1 MDETMEKI
9 NIVFVVIAVL
19 SLVLSMISI
28 GVTYTIISLYPPST
42 FQMQNTQTNSIPN
55 PTNTPTTQL
64 PKITSVTPITDQEK
78 QTIIIEGDGFGNLQP
93 QLEHLEDGSVDTIWG
108 QSTPSIVILDQN
120 NLLSAGAAGDW
131 SGFTNGPPDLIGIYL
146 VSWTNTK
153 IVLGGF
159 GTGLGSQFSWSQV
172 TKGDPLQVQIQTTD
186 GQATYN
192 IAIT

>member
-1 MDETMEKI
+1 MDETMQKI

-19 SLVLSMISI
+19 SLVLSMISL

-42 FQMQNTQTNSIPN
+42 FQMQNTQTNSTPN

-64 PKITSVTPITDQEK
+64 PKITSVTPITVKEK
-78 QTIIIEGDGFGNLQP
+78 QTIIIQGDGFGNLQP

-159 GTGLGSQFSWSQV
+159 GTGLNSQFSWSQV
-172 TKGDPLQVQIQTTD
+172 TKGDSLQVQIQTID
-186 GQATYN
+186 GLATYN
-192 IAIT
+192 TTIT

>member
-19 SLVLSMISI
+19 SLVLSIISI

-42 FQMQNTQTNSIPN
+42 FQMQNTQTNPKI
-55 PTNTPTTQL
+55 TPTTQL
-64 PKITSVTPITDQEK
+64 PKITSVTPITDKEK

-159 GTGLGSQFSWSQV
+159 GTGLDSQFSWNQV
-172 TKGDPLQVQIQTTD
+172 KKGDPLQIQIQTTD